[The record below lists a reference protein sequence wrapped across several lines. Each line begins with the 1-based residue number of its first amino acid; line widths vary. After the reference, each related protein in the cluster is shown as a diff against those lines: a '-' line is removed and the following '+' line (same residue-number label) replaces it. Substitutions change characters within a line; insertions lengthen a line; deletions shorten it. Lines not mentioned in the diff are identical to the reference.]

1 MSKTLDQ
8 IYIANPITS
17 NASTDLM
24 YFVQSPYTV
33 GTDAA
38 MTYANFAAQ
47 FASPALTTNY
57 IYIGVGGVA
66 TASQT
71 LPTAVQ
77 GNITQL
83 GTQSQVLNMGGNQ
96 ISNVADPTHSQDAAT
111 MNYVSTIA
119 AGLNPVDGVYAASTA
134 NLTSWTY
141 LNGVS
146 GVGATLTA
154 PSNGV
159 FTVDGVSP
167 PVGSRFL
174 YKNDTTYTGTANGIY
189 TVTTSTSGSPAV
201 LTRATDYDQP
211 SQISVGDLISVEFG
225 TANATSSWYQT
236 ATVVTIGVSAISFS
250 VWFNPASYVSSALTS
265 GHIFVGN
272 GSNIAAGVAV
282 SGDATLSNTGALT
295 VASIGG
301 EAVSLGGSFTM
312 SGAHTFSGTLT
323 GNTSVTFPNSATPT
337 ASTISQ
343 WDSNNNLS
351 ANNHIEAYTTTVTS
365 ASTVTLTVGSTYQ
378 QYFTG
383 STAQTVV
390 LPVTSTLTLGF
401 QFQIVN
407 NSSQTLTVE
416 SSGTNTVL
424 AMAADTAAYF
434 TCILTSGTSAA
445 SWNYEYNTQT
455 AGSGTVTSVATSGL
469 ATGGTITTT
478 GTITVT
484 AAAKADQETAT
495 SSSVAVTPAVQ
506 QYHPSACGA
515 WGYITSPSSSP
526 PTISASYNVTSITR
540 NSTGTYTIVLTNGFS
555 SADYAIL
562 VTIWDGIA
570 LECRIQA
577 NLEHK

>member
-47 FASPALTTNY
+47 FASSALTTNY

-282 SGDATLSNTGALT
+282 SGDATLSNAGALT

-323 GNTSVTFPNSATPT
+323 GNTSVTFP
-337 ASTISQ
+337 
-343 WDSNNNLS
+343 
-351 ANNHIEAYTTTVTS
+351 
-365 ASTVTLTVGSTYQ
+365 
-378 QYFTG
+378 
-383 STAQTVV
+383 
-390 LPVTSTLTLGF
+390 
-401 QFQIVN
+401 
-407 NSSQTLTVE
+407 
-416 SSGTNTVL
+416 
-424 AMAADTAAYF
+424 
-434 TCILTSGTSAA
+434 TSGTLATTGSIFSSINIQTFTSTGSYSPTAGMIYCIAEGVGQGGGGGGVASSSGGGAGGGGGAGSYARVFLTAA
-445 SWNYEYNTQT
+445 QVGSSLAVTIANTGGAGGTAGNNNGT
-455 AGSGTVTSVATSGL
+455 AGSNVTLGSLLQANGGSGGIGSAANSSAKGGAGGTVGTGTFTSVGMGGSGSS
-469 ATGGTITTT
+469 GGTITTISYIPGRGGSTAFGGPGAGNNLNAGGAGT
-478 GTITVT
+478 G
-484 AAAKADQETAT
+484 AAA
-495 SSSVAVTPAVQ
+495 V
-506 QYHPSACGA
+506 
-515 WGYITSPSSSP
+515 GYGGGGDGGGSF
-526 PTISASYNVTSITR
+526 N
-540 NSTGTYTIVLTNGFS
+540 S
-555 SADYAIL
+555 SAAAAGGQGSGGLII
-562 VTIWDGIA
+562 VTEFI
-570 LECRIQA
+570 
-577 NLEHK
+577 

>member
-1 MSKTLDQ
+1 MTTQ
-8 IYIANPITS
+8 NMIE
-17 NASTDLM
+17 
-24 YFVQSPYTV
+24 SPY
-33 GTDAA
+33 
-38 MTYANFAAQ
+38 
-47 FASPALTTNY
+47 
-57 IYIGVGGVA
+57 
-66 TASQT
+66 
-71 LPTAVQ
+71 
-77 GNITQL
+77 
-83 GTQSQVLNMGGNQ
+83 
-96 ISNVADPTHSQDAAT
+96 
-111 MNYVSTIA
+111 
-119 AGLNPVDGVYAASTA
+119 
-134 NLTSWTY
+134 
-141 LNGVS
+141 
-146 GVGATLTA
+146 
-154 PSNGV
+154 
-159 FTVDGVSP
+159 
-167 PVGSRFL
+167 
-174 YKNDTTYTGTANGIY
+174 
-189 TVTTSTSGSPAV
+189 
-201 LTRATDYDQP
+201 
-211 SQISVGDLISVEFG
+211 
-225 TANATSSWYQT
+225 
-236 ATVVTIGVSAISFS
+236 
-250 VWFNPASYVSSALTS
+250 
-265 GHIFVGN
+265 
-272 GSNIAAGVAV
+272 
-282 SGDATLSNTGALT
+282 
-295 VASIGG
+295 
-301 EAVSLGGSFTM
+301 
-312 SGAHTFSGTLT
+312 
-323 GNTSVTFPNSATPT
+323 SATPT

-343 WDSNNNLS
+343 WDSNKNLS

-570 LECRIQA
+570 LAKAVITNGTSFVVTTASRSA
-577 NLEHK
+577 G